1 MTTSATET
9 MDGLTFVQNNMFHE
23 DDLSCFTADATVP
36 RSNVSASRKKVVSES
51 GLNRE

>member
-1 MTTSATET
+1 

-36 RSNVSASRKKVVSES
+36 RSNVSALAVRKWFFCACLSC
-51 GLNRE
+51 LH